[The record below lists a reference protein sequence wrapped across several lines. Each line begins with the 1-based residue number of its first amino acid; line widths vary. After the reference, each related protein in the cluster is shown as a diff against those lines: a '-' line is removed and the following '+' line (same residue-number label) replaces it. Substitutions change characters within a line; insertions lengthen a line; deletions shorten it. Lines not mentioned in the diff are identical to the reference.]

1 MTTTLVSR
9 AVLLCAAIT
18 PFITDTGAVA
28 QTRNCPTVSNQV
40 VRMDSG
46 RSAIFRLAATNA
58 DTSTVSVFQYPLGG
72 ILEQVGPTPL
82 DYAFIPGPEFRG
94 TTEFSYRLTPPYG
107 CGDGALL
114 GKVSFVGAPATSTAE
129 GLDVDPE
136 TGISPI
142 NTNDL
147 DPLALL
153 GLLSLVNGSSGLCG
167 LGGLPFF
174 LFTGAALVTIQSR
187 RRRTR

>member
-1 MTTTLVSR
+1 MTTTSVSR
-9 AVLLCAAIT
+9 SALLCAAII
-18 PFITDTGAVA
+18 PFITDGDTFA

-58 DTSTVSVFQYPLGG
+58 ETSTVSVFQYPLGG
-72 ILEQVGPTPL
+72 ILEQVGPTAL
-82 DYAFIPGPEFRG
+82 DYAFVPGPEFKG
-94 TTEFSYRLTPPYG
+94 TTEFTYRLSPPFG
-107 CGDGALL
+107 CGDGSLL
-114 GKVSFVGAPATSTAE
+114 GKVSFIGAPATSTAS

-142 NTNDL
+142 KTDEL

-153 GLLSLVNGSSGLCG
+153 GLLSLANGSSGLCG

-174 LFTGAALVTIQSR
+174 LFTGAALVTVQTSR
-187 RRRTR
+187 RRAR